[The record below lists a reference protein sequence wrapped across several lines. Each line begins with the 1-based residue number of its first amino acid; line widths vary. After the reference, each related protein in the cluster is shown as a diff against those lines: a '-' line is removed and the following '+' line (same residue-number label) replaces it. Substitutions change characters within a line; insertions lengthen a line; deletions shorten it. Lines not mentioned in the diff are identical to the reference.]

1 MGLTS
6 SPLTEDEAANKESSV
21 REKLNVSRW
30 LFFSPHPQSFKDC
43 DFMGAGGFLGNA
55 EMERE

>member
-21 REKLNVSRW
+21 REKLNVSCW
-30 LFFSPHPQSFKDC
+30 LFFLLIHNRLKI
-43 DFMGAGGFLGNA
+43 ATLWGGFLGNA

>member
-21 REKLNVSRW
+21 REKLNVSCW
-30 LFFSPHPQSFKDC
+30 LFFPPHPQSFKD
-43 DFMGAGGFLGNA
+43 GGGFLGNT